1 MHIDSTITPAR
12 RARGSAISRR
22 AEILAAAKRLF
33 LADGYERATI
43 RKIAASVGVSSAA
56 LYLYFPDKDAIL
68 RGIAEETFTA
78 LLVRLEAARHGP
90 GDALTRMRASMH
102 AYIAFGCAHPDEYRL
117 TFLSKMM
124 SVSSPGRY
132 AEACGDI
139 EAADRSFGLLV
150 QDTRAL
156 IEAGLFRPI
165 DPVEAAE
172 ALWACTHGATA
183 MLIDHSEHLTTDS
196 GRLADRVVDIALR
209 GLCAT
214 QNDH

>member
-1 MHIDSTITPAR
+1 MHIDSMIAPAR
-12 RARGSAISRR
+12 KARGSGIARR
-22 AEILAAAKRLF
+22 AEILSAAKRLF
-33 LADGYERATI
+33 LDEGYERATI
-43 RKIAASVGVSSAA
+43 RKIASSVGVSSAA

-68 RGIAEETFTA
+68 RGIAEDTFTA
-78 LLVRLEAARHGP
+78 LLARLEAARHGP
-90 GDALTRMRASMH
+90 GDALTRMRATMQ
-102 AYIAFGCAHPDEYRL
+102 AYIAFGRAHPDEYRL

-139 EAADRSFGLLV
+139 EAADRSFDLLV
-150 QDTRAL
+150 QDSRAL

-165 DPVEAAE
+165 DPVEVAE

-183 MLIDHSEHLTTDS
+183 MLIDHIEHLTTDS
-196 GRLADRVVDIALR
+196 DRLAERVVDIALR
-209 GLCAT
+209 GMCAP

>member
-1 MHIDSTITPAR
+1 MHIDPTIVPAR
-12 RARGSAISRR
+12 KARGSALSRR
-22 AEILAAAKRLF
+22 AEILSAAKRLF

-43 RKIAASVGVSSAA
+43 RKIASAVGVSSAA

-68 RGIAEETFTA
+68 RGIAEDTFGA
-78 LLVRLEAARHGP
+78 LLARLEAARQGP
-90 GDALTRMRASMH
+90 GDALTRLRAAMH
-102 AYIAFGCAHPDEYRL
+102 AYIGFGRAHPDEYRL

-139 EAADRSFGLLV
+139 EAADRSFNLLV
-150 QDTRAL
+150 QDCTAL
-156 IEAGLFRPI
+156 IEAGIFRPL

-183 MLIDHSEHLTTDS
+183 VLIDHTEHLTTDS
-196 GRLADRVVDIALR
+196 DKLAHRVVDMTLR
-209 GLCAT
+209 GMCAP